1 MMSVPVDASAGADAT
16 VRAVVRYAADVRFAA
31 LPADAVHACQ
41 RRLADTLACGIAGGD
56 AGPSRIARALALRT
70 EAGEGARVLGTG
82 RRALPELA
90 AFANAAM
97 ARYLDGN
104 DCFPG
109 GGGHPSGVIAPV
121 LAAAQVAG
129 ADGRDVIAAIV
140 VGYEVHRAMH
150 ESLRLMTRGL
160 DHAFYPAVAAAA
172 ATAKILRLDAAQM
185 ANAISLAVTPNL
197 PLAVTRRGQLS
208 MWKGVAE
215 ANGVRNGVFA
225 ALLAQAGMTGP
236 ERPFDGALGLRDL
249 AGPVDVACL
258 GRAPLAI
265 MAADMKFFVTEYHS
279 QGPLAAALAPG
290 DARDRRS
297 QPALHR
303 RGLADRRRLQRRDLR
318 AGALFRSTH
327 SRARRQDHRRRGS
340 RVHAGLSGQIPLPR
354 RDQPARRHDARR
366 RPRGPARAPRR
377 PADRRGGRD
386 EIHRTRRPP
395 DRPASAGAGLGAD
408 RAFRAL
414 RPHRRSIR
422 CLGGGARRLADLR
435 GWSFKPMLTF
445 LTPAISFP
453 SLAHALIAPALF
465 VGSTTL
471 GRHVATPNIVGRRLT
486 LNPHGVFPSLAFWT
500 WLWRPIGAFL
510 SVPFLIFGLICS
522 SSTRRSY
529 RNESGTFRCA
539 GALAWALAGACNG
552 DHQRYS
558 GDRRGYSARRAG
570 IARRSC
576 AARRTGQRA
585 PEREWR

>member
-1 MMSVPVDASAGADAT
+1 MDASAGADAT

-31 LPADAVHACQ
+31 LPADAVHACK
-41 RRLADTLACGIAGGD
+41 RRLADTLACGIAAYD
-56 AGPSRIARALALRT
+56 AEPSRIARALALRT
-70 EAGEGARVLGTG
+70 EAGEGARVLGTA

-279 QGPLAAALAPG
+279 QGPLAAAL
-290 DARDRRS
+290 S
-297 QPALHR
+297 
-303 RGLADRRRLQRRDLR
+303 
-318 AGALFRSTH
+318 
-327 SRARRQDHRRRGS
+327 
-340 RVHAGLSGQIPLPR
+340 
-354 RDQPARRHDARR
+354 
-366 RPRGPARAPRR
+366 
-377 PADRRGGRD
+377 
-386 EIHRTRRPP
+386 
-395 DRPASAGAGLGAD
+395 
-408 RAFRAL
+408 
-414 RPHRRSIR
+414 
-422 CLGGGARRLADLR
+422 LGGGLDVEEVAAIHIRTYEFAHREIGSGAEKWRPATRETADHSLPYIVAASLIDGGFNDAIFAPARFSDPRILALADKITVAEDPAFTRAFPDKFPCHVEISLR
-435 GWSFKPMLTF
+435 DGTTRAAGLEVPHGHHDDPLTD
-445 LTPAISFP
+445 AE
-453 SLAHALIAPALF
+453 
-465 VGSTTL
+465 
-471 GRHVATPNIVGRRLT
+471 VATKFT
-486 LNPHGVFPSLAFWT
+486 
-500 WLWRPIGAFL
+500 
-510 SVPFLIFGLICS
+510 
-522 SSTRRSY
+522 
-529 RNESGTFRCA
+529 
-539 GALAWALAGACNG
+539 ALAGRQIAPPRLAQAWELIEHFERC
-552 DHQRYS
+552 
-558 GDRRGYSARRAG
+558 ARIDDLFDALAVG
-570 IARRSC
+570 HAD
-576 AARRTGQRA
+576 
-585 PEREWR
+585 